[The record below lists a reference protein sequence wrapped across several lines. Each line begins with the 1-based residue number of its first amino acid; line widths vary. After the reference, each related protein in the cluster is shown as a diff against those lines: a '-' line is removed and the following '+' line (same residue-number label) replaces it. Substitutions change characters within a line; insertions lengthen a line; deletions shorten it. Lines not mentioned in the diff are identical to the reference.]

1 MNVLFGLTVE
11 YLKARLFGIP
21 VVPAKPTVTY
31 CPPGVAEGAVQS
43 WASVGRGTD
52 PVKYLG

>member
-1 MNVLFGLTVE
+1 MSILDHPYWAALRAKLFGV
-11 YLKARLFGIP
+11 

>member
-1 MNVLFGLTVE
+1 MGILDHPYWAALRAKLFGV
-11 YLKARLFGIP
+11 
-21 VVPAKPTVTY
+21 VVPVKPTVTY